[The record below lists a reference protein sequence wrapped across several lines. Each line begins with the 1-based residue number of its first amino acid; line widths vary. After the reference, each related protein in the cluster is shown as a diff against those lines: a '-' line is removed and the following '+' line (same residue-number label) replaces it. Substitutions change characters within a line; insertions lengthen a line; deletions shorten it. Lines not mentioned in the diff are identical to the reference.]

1 MPSRRSEN
9 TAFTILRLAKQ
20 TRCKVTLE
28 RRGGG
33 SGGTDL
39 VSNVRSVLLNVNGEM
54 WIGELLVEQREENES
69 APQKVVGW
77 TNACFWKVNNRRASS
92 TLIPEPYFALSFSI
106 SA

>member
-1 MPSRRSEN
+1 MPSLRRKH
-9 TAFTILRLAKQ
+9 TAFTILGLAEQ

-33 SGGTDL
+33 SRGADL
-39 VSNVRSVLLNVNGEM
+39 VSNVRSVLLSVNGE
-54 WIGELLVEQREENES
+54 LPVERRQENES